1 MTGTGRH
8 RRVKVMRVVFGVL
21 ALLFV
26 ASWLLVRTTGA
37 HAATEAT
44 TAAQARAASYAS
56 TISHITSA
64 RGDLPDIAQKA
75 FDDAVQRDATTDP
88 TVARIRVWSGG
99 GQLVASTDPRDVA
112 GKDVSAGAG
121 AGLHAAMHGDTASED
136 GTATYVPVGGGGA
149 TTADVTQTF
158 VALRLQDEA
167 QPIGAVEVDFVRARL
182 VAPVWRTLSVAL
194 AAGAVFFGLLFVF
207 SMTRPAPTESP
218 LKKLEPPTT
227 SPTIRHDYGAAT
239 RRAASGWV
247 PPASDSPPPPTSVAE
262 LEAATARIAELE
274 GALKRA
280 ADEADQVRSQAA
292 SQGRDIERI
301 QQEASAR
308 VAALEEQMR
317 ADDPEIEA
325 LRSKLDEVEA
335 RAAEAESL
343 LATAREEI
351 AEAHAQVGDTRV
363 YGDVDEAEE
372 AVSDP
377 EPATGPD
384 PTDPTDLIA
393 VLEAKVAEAEA
404 RAQHA
409 KDEAMQLSPEASDL
423 RTRLAR
429 TAARKKMGSAG

>member
-1 MTGTGRH
+1 VAGTGRH
-8 RRVKVMRVVFGVL
+8 KRVKAMRVVFGAL

-26 ASWLLVRTTGA
+26 ASWLLARTTGA
-37 HAATEAT
+37 NAAKEAT
-44 TAAQARAASYAS
+44 TAAQARATSYAT
-56 TISHITSA
+56 TISRITTT
-64 RGDLPDIAQKA
+64 RGGQPDIAQKA
-75 FDDAVQRDATTDP
+75 FDDAVERDTATDP
-88 TVARIRVWSGG
+88 TVARIRVWRGG
-99 GQLVASTDPRDVA
+99 GQLAASTDPRDA
-112 GKDVSAGAG
+112 GKDVSAG
-121 AGLHAAMHGDTASED
+121 AGLHAAMHGDTTSED
-136 GTATYVPVGGGGA
+136 GTATYVPVGGGGP
-149 TTADVTQTF
+149 TTADLTQTF
-158 VALRLQDEA
+158 VALRGEDGG

-182 VAPVWRTLSVAL
+182 VTPAWRTMSVAL

-207 SMTRPAPTESP
+207 SMTRPAPTQGS
-218 LKKLEPPTT
+218 LKKVEPPMT

-239 RRAASGWV
+239 HRATSGWV
-247 PPASDSPPPPTSVAE
+247 PPASDSPPPSTSVAE

-292 SQGRDIERI
+292 SQERDIERI
-301 QQEASAR
+301 QQEARAR

-325 LRSKLDEVEA
+325 LRSKLDEAEA
-335 RAAEAESL
+335 RAAEAEFL
-343 LATAREEI
+343 LVTAREEI

-363 YGDVDEAEE
+363 HDDVDEAEE

-377 EPATGPD
+377 APVSEPE

-404 RAQHA
+404 RAQYA